1 MNSNL
6 KMSLSSSDGTNL
18 TIEELEKTL
27 YLLKKCQ
34 KRIREIKAGTYSNL
48 PPIPFDGTTCPKLT
62 TLTHEILTI
71 SKKLH

>member
-27 YLLKKCQ
+27 YLLKKYQ
-34 KRIREIKAGTYSNL
+34 KRIRE
-48 PPIPFDGTTCPKLT
+48 
-62 TLTHEILTI
+62 
-71 SKKLH
+71 KKTVI